1 MRHTHALLL
10 ILGVMVPAA
19 RLEAQVADAMRV
31 HVIDVGQGDATL
43 VEFPCAAMLVDTGGE
58 RSPSDQAPQ
67 PTYNSTPRL
76 MAYLRAFFKARPHLG
91 NRLDLLVLTHPHKD
105 HTRGV
110 PDVIAEFAPKSVIHN
125 GQTQG
130 SGSDEQA
137 FARRYAREEN
147 VARWFVLERTIDK
160 SKGLVNDAIDP
171 VNCPKRDPRIVALWG
186 QVENGA
192 DWDPEDFQDPN
203 NHSVVLRVEYGSAS
217 VLFTG
222 DLEEHTNPQTT
233 SPAGLE
239 RLVAA
244 YKDSKL
250 LDADVYHVGH
260 HGSHNG
266 TTPAL
271 LAAISP
277 QIAVM
282 SVGPWCRNGDFTARQ
297 HRHPRAVTVT
307 DLENAVTRSRNAKN
321 VRVFKNFSS
330 PATVHQVTKAIY
342 ATGWDGTI
350 VLEGTA
356 AGAWKVVSMS
366 GLQACN
372 P

>member
-1 MRHTHALLL
+1 MA
-10 ILGVMVPAA
+10 PAA
-19 RLEAQVADAMRV
+19 RLEAQVADAMRL

-43 VEFPCAAMLVDTGGE
+43 VEFPCAAILVDTGGE

-67 PTYNSTPRL
+67 PTYDSTPRL
-76 MAYLRAFFKARPHLG
+76 MAYLRTFFKARPHLG

-110 PDVIAEFAPKSVIHN
+110 RDVIAEFTPKSVIHN

-130 SGSDEQA
+130 SGAEEQE
-137 FARRYAREEN
+137 FARRYAKEEN
-147 VARWFVLERTIDK
+147 VGRWFVLERTIDK
-160 SKGLVNDAIDP
+160 SKGLVNPAIDP
-171 VNCPKRDPRIVALWG
+171 VNCPKRDPRIIALWG
-186 QVENGA
+186 QAENRA
-192 DWDPEDFQDPN
+192 EWDPEDFEDPN
-203 NHSVVLRVEYGSAS
+203 NHSVVLRVEYGNAS

-222 DLEEHTNPQTT
+222 DLEEHTNKETT
-233 SPAGLE
+233 SPAGIE

-244 YKDSKL
+244 YKESKL

-266 TTPAL
+266 TTPQL

-282 SVGPWCRNGDFTARQ
+282 SVGPWCRKGDFTARQ
-297 HRHPRAVTVT
+297 HRHPREVTVT
-307 DLENAVTRSRNAKN
+307 DLEKAVTGSRTSKS
-321 VRVFKNFSS
+321 VRVFKSFTS
-330 PATVHQVTKAIY
+330 PATMRHVTKAIY

-350 VLEGTA
+350 VLEAAPAGT
-356 AGAWKVVSMS
+356 WKLVSMT
-366 GLQACN
+366 GLQACS